1 MGCFAFKG
9 TEMAKTSPENK
20 QPEQPVEF
28 ITVGEVLGAWGLKG
42 AFRVRPLTDFPE
54 RFDTGATVF
63 LDGQSAVIQSTV
75 WQKDGVII
83 TLPGIDTPEAAAGLR
98 RKTLEIPQSSLRELP
113 EDQYYQFDIIGLEV
127 STTGGAVLGKVTD
140 ILNCGN
146 DVYVVKGE
154 GKEILI
160 PATKDVIKSIDL
172 KSKKIVIEPIEG
184 LLGKGVGGQG

>member
-1 MGCFAFKG
+1 
-9 TEMAKTSPENK
+9 MAEKSRANSPAD
-20 QPEQPVEF
+20 EQMEY

-54 RFDTGATVF
+54 RFEPGEKVF
-63 LDGQSAVIQSTV
+63 IEGNPYAIESST

-83 TLPGIDTPEAAAGLR
+83 TLTGINTPEAAAKLR
-98 RKTLEIPQSSLRELP
+98 RKTLDIPARALHQLP
-113 EDQYYQFDIIGLEV
+113 EGQYYQFDIIGMEV
-127 STTGGAVLGKVTD
+127 QTADGAALGKVTD

-160 PATKDVIKSIDL
+160 PATRDVVKSIDL
-172 KSKKIVIEPIEG
+172 KSKKMVIEPIEG
-184 LLGKGVGGQG
+184 LLG

>member
-1 MGCFAFKG
+1 
-9 TEMAKTSPENK
+9 MAKTSPENSPADK
-20 QPEQPVEF
+20 QVEY

-54 RFDTGATVF
+54 RFEPGAEVF
-63 LDGQSAVIQSTV
+63 IEGTPVVIQSSN

-83 TLPGIDTPEAAAGLR
+83 TLAGTDTPEAAAKLR
-98 RKTLEIPQSSLRELP
+98 RKTLDIPASRLRQLP
-113 EDQYYQFDIIGLEV
+113 DGQYYHFDIIGLEV
-127 STTGGAVLGKVTD
+127 STTGGTVLGKVTE

-160 PATKDVIKSIDL
+160 PATRDVVKSIDL
-172 KSKKIVIEPIEG
+172 KTRKMVIEPIEG
-184 LLGKGVGGQG
+184 LLG